1 MIQDNFRFY
10 KPCRML
16 QPFVRFYWAFR
27 SDLRLNTLSFPVGC
41 TQIIFHK
48 RKPLYIPEFCV
59 LQDRLT
65 ISGQVNFSS
74 HLCSEGD
81 LEMIVVVFHPHAMS
95 AFLNVPT
102 SLFYNLETSGYNL
115 EDRSLNELSE
125 RIFDCD
131 SDEICINLIEDWLLA
146 RLAGCKTETLRRIGR
161 IDATVRQILYSPQ
174 TTVSDLASVACLGKK
189 QFEREFGSLVG
200 INPKEYARIV
210 RFQKALSLMQNHS
223 CKNVNL
229 AQIAYAS
236 GYSDQSH
243 FCREFRKFSG
253 HSPAVLLK
261 DTALHSDLF
270 ANPV

>member
-1 MIQDNFRFY
+1 MIQDDFRFY

-27 SDLRLNTLSFPVGC
+27 SDMRLNTLSFPLGC
-41 TQIIFHK
+41 TQIIFHRK
-48 RKPLYIPEFCV
+48 KPLYIPEFCV
-59 LQDRLT
+59 AQDRLT

-81 LEMIVVVFHPHAMS
+81 LDMIVVVFHPHAMS

-102 SLFYNLETSGYNL
+102 SLFYNIETSGYNL
-115 EDRSLNELSE
+115 EDRSLNELTE
-125 RIFDCD
+125 RIFDCR
-131 SDEICINLIEDWLLA
+131 SDETAINLIENWLLA
-146 RLAGCKTETLRRIGR
+146 RLAGCKTETLRKIDR
-161 IDATVRQILYSPQ
+161 IDASVRQILGFPQ
-174 TTVSDLASVACLGKK
+174 TTVGDLASVACLGKK
-189 QFEREFGSLVG
+189 QFEREFSSLVG

-210 RFQKALSLMQNHS
+210 RFQRALLLMQNHS
-223 CKNVNL
+223 RQNVNL
-229 AQIAYAS
+229 ARIAYAG

-243 FCREFRKFSG
+243 FCREFRHFSG
-253 HSPAVLLK
+253 CTPATLLK